1 MLNMIF
7 NRVNFHGHLRL
18 SAVCKKWFNLVQDDL
33 LFMRTVKFIASKM
46 SREGRE
52 HELMRY
58 SYRYVCLDDH
68 FSNNLSKN
76 RTNNA
81 QSLEK
86 LLKNAEKIDFGR
98 TNCDVLNY
106 VVPLSKNLRK
116 IHLYDRNYS
125 NEQRAMT
132 FEHPLPVEIVSTNV
146 SAILDRFNAIT
157 NISSLIL
164 DNKNTTEEFMAKYA
178 AVVKSIS
185 LDLNYVLCSMI
196 NCLGQIDNLHLQS
209 LDIIFNAFFLRTEE
223 IKDSLQLLFTK
234 QAPSLKS
241 LNFASL
247 IDGTV
252 FDSMRMLLVNLETV
266 HFEFYLSFDEKCLR
280 LNDLKVLRKLK
291 SLHIVINTSQISSR
305 QYSYHL
311 DVAELTTLTDLRI
324 ATTQNGTRLR
334 ISSSNEPMEK
344 LEKFEV
350 SCLRIDIEALRQIAM
365 AMPELKVLNIGAWV
379 GNFSDNLLKIHSV
392 LYFFGFVFIIEQ
404 TKLESVRFIESCN
417 PNQQVGAS
425 GIPDRIRIRNSIEQP
440 MPE

>member
-18 SAVCKKWFNLVQDDL
+18 SAVCKKWFNLVQDDV

-58 SYRYVCLDDH
+58 SYRYVYLDDH

-125 NEQRAMT
+125 NEQRAIT

-164 DNKNTTEEFMAKYA
+164 DKNTTEEFMAKYA
-178 AVVKSIS
+178 AVIKSIS
-185 LDLNYVLCSMI
+185 LDLNYVICSMI
-196 NCLGQIDNLHLQS
+196 NILGQIDNLHMQS
-209 LDIIFNAFFLRTEE
+209 LDIISNMFSLRTEE
-223 IKDSLQLLFTK
+223 IKNSLRLLFTK

-241 LNFASL
+241 MNFASL
-247 IDGTV
+247 IDRTV

-291 SLHIVINTSQISSR
+291 SLHIVINMSQISSR

-324 ATTQNGTRLR
+324 ATKQNGTRLR
-334 ISSSNEPMEK
+334 ISSSNERMEK

-350 SCLRIDIEALRQIAM
+350 SCLRIDIEALRQIAL
-365 AMPELKVLNIGAWV
+365 AMPQLKVLNIGAWV
-379 GNFSDNLLKIHSV
+379 GNFSDNLFSTRDELET
-392 LYFFGFVFIIEQ
+392 LENVF
-404 TKLESVRFIESCN
+404 
-417 PNQQVGAS
+417 
-425 GIPDRIRIRNSIEQP
+425 
-440 MPE
+440 